1 MNVHLQT
8 IVNNPA
14 EIFPTL
20 SPKFNNPTDRP
31 PKTTVKFNQDRKVRS
46 FAKNT
51 LGSYTFSE
59 IGISERG
66 GTERGGRGCVYH
78 SNWESDTLVLLAL

>member
-1 MNVHLQT
+1 
-8 IVNNPA
+8 VNNPA

-20 SPKFNNPTDRP
+20 SPKFNNPTDNP
-31 PKTTVKFNQDRKVRS
+31 PKTTVKFNQDKKVRS

-51 LGSYTFSE
+51 LGSYTISR

-66 GTERGGRGCVYH
+66 GDREGKER
-78 SNWESDTLVLLAL
+78 L